1 MEYRFGPFRVEPLE
15 RRLMRDDAALP
26 LTPKAFDLLVALVEN
41 HGRLLEKDALMK
53 RVWPEAFVE
62 EANLANNISL
72 LRKVLAEGNGEVQY
86 IETVPR
92 RGYRFLADVTE
103 HPPGDSTSSVPAAA
117 PAPMTAGPPLSRRVF
132 RIAIISVLVTVSVAL
147 AVAVVRPRLEPH
159 APKVGPVVRFAVIP
173 PDGTLL
179 PPRGQPV
186 SPALSP
192 DGTYLVFRVLRDG
205 AAILAIR
212 AIADVDSRI
221 LPGTEGAT
229 FPFWSPDGRAIGFFA
244 DGKLK
249 RIDRSGGPARIL
261 SDAALGAGGT
271 WNRDSEIL
279 FAPTMEG
286 PLFKIAATG
295 GQPSPVAALHTG
307 EASHQHPQF
316 LPDGRSYIYFSPPD
330 GIYLGSLAGNAS
342 VRVLTSRSQ
351 ARYALPGYLLFVK
364 DQTLLAQRFDVDRAR
379 VTGAP
384 MPLADGVPIG
394 GGGAAGDGRPAGG
407 GAFSVSES
415 GLLTYRTVAP
425 VRTKLA
431 WFDRAGRVAAP
442 VALPAFERFSD
453 VELSPDGMRIAFAH
467 GTRPF
472 AEDVWV
478 VDLATGQA
486 NQQTFDP
493 ASDRRPI
500 WSGNGEWLVFA
511 SERPEARG
519 LYRKMWKGDKPEEL
533 LLRNDVG
540 QPEWPSDWATT
551 GIVYERPQSVASA
564 EARLLPLDGDR
575 KPHRLVQSPV
585 SQPDAKM
592 SPDAKWI
599 AYTGGEPGERPDVF
613 VQSTFT
619 PSAPQ
624 RISTS
629 GGTFPRWRRDG
640 RELFYL
646 AGDGSLMAVP
656 IAPSARQLNPCVPRP
671 LFQTSLNEI
680 PESLRSFGVSRD
692 GQRFLMTVSA
702 DPGATQSLVV
712 MSNWQSAL
720 QR

>member
-1 MEYRFGPFRVEPLE
+1 
-15 RRLMRDDAALP
+15 
-26 LTPKAFDLLVALVEN
+26 
-41 HGRLLEKDALMK
+41 
-53 RVWPEAFVE
+53 
-62 EANLANNISL
+62 
-72 LRKVLAEGNGEVQY
+72 
-86 IETVPR
+86 
-92 RGYRFLADVTE
+92 
-103 HPPGDSTSSVPAAA
+103 
-117 PAPMTAGPPLSRRVF
+117 
-132 RIAIISVLVTVSVAL
+132 
-147 AVAVVRPRLEPH
+147 
-159 APKVGPVVRFAVIP
+159 
-173 PDGTLL
+173 
-179 PPRGQPV
+179 
-186 SPALSP
+186 
-192 DGTYLVFRVLRDG
+192 LRDG
-205 AAILAIR
+205 APILAIR
-212 AIADVDSRI
+212 AIGDVDSRI

-229 FPFWSPDGRAIGFFA
+229 FPFWSPDSRAIGFFA

-249 RIDRSGGPARIL
+249 RIDRSGGPVRIL
-261 SDAALGAGGT
+261 YDAALGAGGT
-271 WNRDSEIL
+271 WNRDGEIL

-295 GQPSPVAALHTG
+295 GQASPITALHKG
-307 EASHQHPQF
+307 EPSHQHPQF

-330 GIYLGSLAGNAS
+330 GIYFASLAGAAP

-364 DQTLLAQRFDVDRAR
+364 DGTLLAQRFDVDRAR
-379 VTGAP
+379 VNGAP

-394 GGGAAGDGRPAGG
+394 GGAAVDGRPAGG

-425 VRTKLA
+425 VRTKLV
-431 WFDRAGRVAAP
+431 WFDRAGRIVAP
-442 VALPAFERFSD
+442 VALPAFERFAD

-486 NQQTFDP
+486 TQVTFHPTPD
-493 ASDRRPI
+493 RPI
-500 WSGNGEWLVFA
+500 WSGDGEWLVFESA
-511 SERPEARG
+511 RPEAPG

-533 LLRNDVG
+533 LFRKDVG
-540 QPEWPSDWATT
+540 EPEWPSDWATT
-551 GIVYERPQSVASA
+551 GIVFERPQSVASA
-564 EARLLPLDGDR
+564 EALLLPLDGDG

-599 AYTGGEPGERPDVF
+599 AYTRGEPGERPDVF
-613 VQSTFT
+613 VQSTSI
-619 PSAPQ
+619 PSALW
-624 RISTS
+624 RMSTS
-629 GGTFPRWRRDG
+629 GGTFPRWRSDG

-656 IAPSARQLNPCVPRP
+656 MAPGAAQLNPGVPRP
-671 LFQTSLNEI
+671 LFLTSLNEI

-702 DPGATQSLVV
+702 DPGGTQSLVV
-712 MSNWQSAL
+712 VPNWQSAL
-720 QR
+720 ER